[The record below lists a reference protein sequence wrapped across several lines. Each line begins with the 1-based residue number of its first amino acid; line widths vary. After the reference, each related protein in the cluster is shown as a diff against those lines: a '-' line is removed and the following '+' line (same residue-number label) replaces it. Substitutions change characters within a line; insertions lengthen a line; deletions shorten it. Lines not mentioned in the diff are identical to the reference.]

1 MISYTKISFSR
12 TILNLPQ
19 SSFDKARDISGEKQN
34 FPEVLECSV
43 IEYMEFSND

>member
-19 SSFDKARDISGEKQN
+19 SSFDKAEIFQEKTRILNSSGMFRDRIYGIFK
-34 FPEVLECSV
+34 
-43 IEYMEFSND
+43 